1 MQSMGMG
8 GDQMMTGWWG
18 MYFGPFTMLLVLVV
32 SVVLIVFLVRWLI
45 GKSTTN
51 ADLRDNSLALLKERF
66 AKGEIDAAEFED
78 RKKHLQ
84 G

>member
-18 MYFGPFTMLLVLVV
+18 MYLGPFTMLVALVI
-32 SVVLIVFLVRWLI
+32 SVALIVLLIRWMV
-45 GKSTTN
+45 GKSATN
-51 ADLRDNSLALLKERF
+51 AEVRDNSLALLKERF

-78 RKKHLQ
+78 RKKRLQ
-84 G
+84 E